1 MTPRTTV
8 SQRPSRVG
16 ELLRH
21 CLAEILLNRSADPRL
36 KDMTIT
42 DVAMSPDLKQ
52 ARVAYLVREGVDV
65 SQLKSALNRARGF
78 IRQEVA
84 KAHILR
90 VMPEITFVPDQRLD
104 KAQRL
109 AELFDRVQREAGEKG
124 ENEG

>member
-21 CLAEILLNRSADPRL
+21 CLAEILLNRVADPRL

-42 DVAMSPDLKQ
+42 DVSMSPDLKQ
-52 ARVAYLVREGVDV
+52 ARVAYLVREGVDAGEM
-65 SQLKSALNRARGF
+65 KSALSRARGF

-109 AELFDRVQREAGEKG
+109 AELFDQVRRESSESS
-124 ENEG
+124 E

>member
-21 CLAEILLNRSADPRL
+21 CLAEILLNRVADPRL
-36 KDMTIT
+36 KDLTIT
-42 DVAMSPDLKQ
+42 DVSMSPDLKQ
-52 ARVAYLVREGVDV
+52 ARVAYLVREGVDAGEM
-65 SQLKSALNRARGF
+65 KSALSRARGF

-109 AELFDRVQREAGEKG
+109 AELFDQVRRESSESS
-124 ENEG
+124 E